1 VRHFFWIL
9 TALFVALLVLMFTF
23 GTSRRDPNEIV
34 IWTQDLAAGRS
45 VLDSLLDE
53 FMVAHPGI
61 RVHETYYETEE
72 LRSNYIIAAIGG
84 SGPDLV
90 YGPADQVGPFQ
101 VMGIIQP
108 LDSLFTSEF
117 LGDFI
122 PQGLVRYKG
131 HLYMLADR
139 VGNHLMLVYNR
150 KLVQRPPTTTDE
162 LVEMGRRL
170 TKDVDG
176 DGVIDQYALAWNY
189 VEPFFFIPFLVGYG
203 GWVMD
208 EQGNPT
214 LDTPATVKACQF
226 ILDLRNKY
234 KIIPREADLDM
245 VNSLFKMGRA
255 AMVIN
260 GPWSWR
266 SYQEAGV
273 DMGLALLP
281 KVSETGLYAA
291 PMISAT
297 GYCVNV
303 NTRGQR
309 LQNTLEVLKFV
320 TSARAQ
326 VRFSR
331 ALTVVPSRRSAQR
344 DPTVMNNEML
354 RISQQEI
361 ALGRPMPIGPEMRA
375 IWDAMRPAYQSV
387 LNGTMTP
394 EEAAHVMQA
403 EAIKKIREM
412 REE

>member
-1 VRHFFWIL
+1 VRNFFWIL
-9 TALFVALLVLMFTF
+9 IALFLVLLVLMFTF

-34 IWTQDLAAGRS
+34 IWTQDLAPGRA
-45 VLDSLLDE
+45 VLDSLLAE
-53 FMVAHPGI
+53 FTAAHPGI

-108 LDSLFTSEF
+108 LDSLLPPDF
-117 LGDFI
+117 LQDFI

-150 KLVQRPPTTTDE
+150 KLVQNPPTTTDE
-162 LVEMGRRL
+162 LVKMGLHL
-170 TKDVDG
+170 TKDLNG
-176 DGVIDQYALAWNY
+176 DGVVDQYALAWNY

-303 NTRGQR
+303 NTRGDR
-309 LQNTLEVLKFV
+309 LRNTLAVLKFV
-320 TSARAQ
+320 TSTQAQ
-326 VRFSR
+326 IRLSR
-331 ALTVVPSRRSAQR
+331 ALTVVPSRKSAQESPVVR
-344 DPTVMNNEML
+344 DNEML
-354 RISQQEI
+354 RLSREQI

-394 EEAAHVMQA
+394 EEAARVMQA